1 MISVMNSLLFIKV
14 NFYVYFYFKEKMKT
28 LKDKWQNGDDT
39 DIPDEMD
46 VIMSCNTSLVRGDN
60 KISMILCIGDACI

>member
-1 MISVMNSLLFIKV
+1 MKNNDFCNEQSLVHKGQF
-14 NFYVYFYFKEKMKT
+14 FYFKEKMKT

-46 VIMSCNTSLVRGDN
+46 VIMSCNTGLVRGDN
-60 KISMILCIGDACI
+60 

>member
-14 NFYVYFYFKEKMKT
+14 NFSIFKEKMKT

-46 VIMSCNTSLVRGDN
+46 VIMSCNISLVRGDN
-60 KISMILCIGDACI
+60 